1 MLKLAY
7 QLGIKIALE
16 EAGIPA
22 EVGIPGE
29 NSHRGNGPAEQLVA
43 ALLQQVPDEDNDGL
57 GPPNKAIGDPEQSTS
72 YGSRSANYAFDDLS
86 HLGLDIQG
94 PTSTAV

>member
-7 QLGIKIALE
+7 QLGVKMAMVDE
-16 EAGIPA
+16 GIPVHGDETPADQLA
-22 EVGIPGE
+22 EM
-29 NSHRGNGPAEQLVA
+29 
-43 ALLQQVPDEDNDGL
+43 LQQIPDPENELAPHKKGIGDVDED
-57 GPPNKAIGDPEQSTS
+57 TS